1 MDFLKYS
8 ALWLPLI
15 FAASLFAV
23 DKAFLLPEVRRL
35 TEHWSRFEDFF
46 YSSRE
51 RMFRLYVTENGP
63 AKVHANTGAKSGA
76 NTSVNAGGA
85 GLRDAVLIYGS
96 SRSAPFPVESFAAD
110 YPGALVYNFSAPSA
124 APSYYHYWNTRR
136 REAAPA
142 RIRLAL
148 VELDAGLLT
157 REALQPSLAYS
168 YDARFIWRH
177 IDWHGGGAGFS
188 LENVET
194 FLARRSFALLK
205 YPLVVGHIVEN
216 QRELRYI
223 DEAGQAVVTNQL
235 AVKDRLFAMMDA
247 SFESLRGGVPY
258 PVPRTSRPEE
268 LAAHAQATA
277 RRYREH
283 APTRAAQLYFLR
295 SLLDELAGEGAPIL
309 IYRPVVAGALRPH
322 LLGTVTERA
331 LIDAELRVVRERHP
345 KLRIRL
351 VDLNDSP
358 DLQCREFSDSYHL
371 AGRCYPALTHELL
384 KAFKRP

>member
-1 MDFLKYS
+1 MDFFKYR
-8 ALWLPLI
+8 ALWLPLV

-23 DKAFLLPEVRRL
+23 DKVFLLPEVRRL

-51 RMFRLYVTENGP
+51 RLFRLYVRENVSAKAGP
-63 AKVHANTGAKSGA
+63 SADGAA
-76 NTSVNAGGA
+76 
-85 GLRDAVLIYGS
+85 LRDVILIYGS
-96 SRSAPFPVESFAAD
+96 SRSAPFPVEGFAAD

-124 APSYYHYWNTRR
+124 APAYYHYWNTRR
-136 REAAPA
+136 RRAAPA

-148 VELDAGLLT
+148 IELDAGLLT

-168 YDARFIWRH
+168 YDPQFVREH
-177 IDWHGGGAGFS
+177 IDWQGVGAGFS

-194 FLARRSFALLK
+194 FIARRLFALLK
-205 YPLVVGHIVEN
+205 YPLVAGHIIEN

-295 SLLDELAGEGAPIL
+295 LLLDELAGEGAPIL

-322 LLGTVTERA
+322 LLGTPVERA
-331 LIDAELRVVRERHP
+331 LIDAELRAARERHP
-345 KLRIRL
+345 ELRIRL
-351 VDLNDSP
+351 VDLNDNP
-358 DLQCREFSDSYHL
+358 DLKCREFSDSYHL
-371 AGRCYPALTHELL
+371 AGRCYPALTRELL
-384 KAFKRP
+384 KAFQIP